1 LEASADIG
9 AHLRLEK
16 IMNSKEARNRQFLCD
31 LFAGKSRSH
40 GIVIDPVTPASPHPG
55 DYSIAGTALED
66 WLPNIVQHYEDQVAY
81 LEALDLD
88 SVPTARM
95 ITGTGVF
102 ASAFGCALHLYPD
115 TPAAARP
122 LVFTPQEADKLR
134 VPSLDAPAIA
144 RVFMMAER
152 VEARLGKDVSIG
164 VPDIQSAFDI
174 AALIWN
180 KQDMFVAMHEAPEA
194 VITLADKCQALLKQF
209 FDAYFRRFPQCN
221 PAHYPNAWSPL
232 SYGIWLSEDEA
243 GALSVPMFER
253 FCLPLLDD
261 LSDRYGGLVMHC
273 CATADHQYGNF
284 RKIRRLRG
292 INRFFQKPGPL
303 PAIQAFSG
311 RSVLIISSISD
322 EENLGRLL
330 DMALPE
336 TRYLFA
342 LPGMSLEQAKRI
354 NDFLRQRCPR
364 MAPVEQP
371 T

>member
-1 LEASADIG
+1 VINNM
-9 AHLRLEK
+9 K
-16 IMNSKEARNRQFLCD
+16 SKEARNQLFLSD

-40 GIVIDPVTPASPHPG
+40 GIIIDPVTPASPHLG
-55 DYSIAGTALED
+55 DYSSPGTPLED
-66 WLPNIVQHYEDQVAY
+66 WLPNIVQHCEDQVAY

-122 LVFTPQEADKLR
+122 LVFTTEEADKLR
-134 VPSLDAPAIA
+134 VPSLDAPSIA
-144 RVFMMAER
+144 RVFKMAEM
-152 VEARLGKDVSIG
+152 VEARLGKDVPIG

-180 KQDMFVAMHEAPEA
+180 KQDLFIAMMDAPDA
-194 VITLADKCQALLKQF
+194 VMALADKCQALLKQF

-221 PAHYPNAWSPL
+221 PAHYPNAWAPL

-253 FCLPLLDD
+253 FCLPLLND
-261 LSDRYGGLVMHC
+261 LSDTFGGLVMHC

-303 PAIQAFSG
+303 PAIKAFSG
-311 RSVLIISSISD
+311 QSVLIISSMSD

-342 LPGMSLEQAKRI
+342 LPGMPLEQAKRI

-364 MAPVEQP
+364 MAPAEQP